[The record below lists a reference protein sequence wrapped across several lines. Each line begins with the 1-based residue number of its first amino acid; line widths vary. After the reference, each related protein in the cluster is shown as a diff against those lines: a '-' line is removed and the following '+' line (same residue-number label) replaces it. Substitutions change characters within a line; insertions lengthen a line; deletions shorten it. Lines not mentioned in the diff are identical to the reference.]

1 MAEDMT
7 QARDSLLEAKVR
19 VPQSVVFRSFPTET
33 VVLNLQ
39 TGKYH
44 GLNPTAGKM
53 LQALTEAG
61 SVREAAAA
69 VAAEYDAAAETIEGD
84 ICDLCRNL
92 LDRGLVERDG
102 SSGED
107 GEGNGNGQGG
117 G

>member
-1 MAEDMT
+1 MADDTT
-7 QARDSLLEAKVR
+7 QAREPREALLEAKVT

-69 VAAEYDAAAETIEGD
+69 VAAEYDAPAATIELD
-84 ICDLCRNL
+84 VCDLCQTL
-92 LDRGLVERDG
+92 LDRGLVVRDASANG
-102 SSGED
+102 D
-107 GEGNGNGQGG
+107 GRNGG
-117 G
+117 

>member
-1 MAEDMT
+1 MADDTT
-7 QARDSLLEAKVR
+7 QAQESQEALLEAKVK

-53 LQALTEAG
+53 LQALTEAD
-61 SVREAAAA
+61 SVRAAAAA
-69 VAAEYDAAAETIEGD
+69 VAAEYDAPAATIEAD
-84 ICDLCRNL
+84 VCDLCQNL
-92 LDRGLVERDG
+92 LDRGLVERDA
-102 SSGED
+102 SA
-107 GEGNGNGQGG
+107 NGNGQGG

>member
-1 MAEDMT
+1 MAEEAI
-7 QARDSLLEAKVR
+7 QAEGAHESLLEAKVK

-44 GLNPTAGKM
+44 GLNPSAGKM
-53 LQALTEAG
+53 LQALTEAP

-69 VAAEYDAAAETIEGD
+69 VAAEYEAPAATIEVD
-84 ICDLCRNL
+84 ICDLCQNL
-92 LDRGLVERDG
+92 LDRGLVERDA
-102 SSGED
+102 SA
-107 GEGNGNGQGG
+107 NGDGQGG

>member
-1 MAEDMT
+1 MSSST
-7 QARDSLLEAKVR
+7 TPSQAILLKAKIK
-19 VPQSVVFRSFPTET
+19 VPQHIVYRTFPTET

-53 LQALTEAG
+53 LQALTEAD

-69 VAAEYDAAAETIEGD
+69 VAAEYDAPATTIEVD
-84 ICDLCRNL
+84 ICDLCQNL
-92 LDRGLVERDG
+92 LDRGLIERDG
-102 SSGED
+102 APD
-107 GEGNGNGQGG
+107 GNGQGG

>member
-1 MAEDMT
+1 MAEEAT
-7 QARDSLLEAKVR
+7 QARGGQEALLEAKAK

-53 LQALTEAG
+53 LQALTEAP

-69 VAAEYDAAAETIEGD
+69 VAAEYDAPAETIEAD
-84 ICDLCRNL
+84 VCDLCQNV
-92 LDRGLVERDG
+92 LDRGLVEREG
-102 SSGED
+102 SPD
-107 GEGNGNGQGG
+107 GNGQGG

>member
-1 MAEDMT
+1 MAEEAVQERD
-7 QARDSLLEAKVR
+7 AREELLEAKVK

-39 TGKYH
+39 TGRYH

-53 LQALTEAG
+53 LQALTEAP

-69 VAAEYDAAAETIEGD
+69 VAAEYDAATETIEVD
-84 ICDLCRNL
+84 ICDLCQNL

-102 SSGED
+102 SSDAADQD
-107 GEGNGNGQGG
+107 GG
-117 G
+117 

>member
-1 MAEDMT
+1 MAEEAT
-7 QARDSLLEAKVR
+7 QARDSQESLLEAKVT

-53 LQALTEAG
+53 LQALTEAD
-61 SVREAAAA
+61 SVRAAAAA
-69 VAAEYDAAAETIEGD
+69 VAAEYEAPAETIEGD

-92 LDRGLVERDG
+92 LERGLVERDVIA
-102 SSGED
+102 D
-107 GEGNGNGQGG
+107 GNGQGG

>member
-1 MAEDMT
+1 MPDELTQAEDMR
-7 QARDSLLEAKVR
+7 AALLEAKVK

-53 LQALTEAG
+53 LQALTEAD

-69 VAAEYDAAAETIEGD
+69 VAAEYEAPAETIEGD
-84 ICDLCRNL
+84 ICDLCESL

-102 SSGED
+102 SD
-107 GEGNGNGQGG
+107 DAAGEGGG
-117 G
+117 

>member
-1 MAEDMT
+1 MADDIT
-7 QARDSLLEAKVR
+7 QAQEPLLEAKVK

-44 GLNPTAGKM
+44 GLNPTAGRM
-53 LQALTEAG
+53 LEAMTESA
-61 SVREAAAA
+61 SLREAAAA
-69 VAAEYDAAAETIEGD
+69 VAAEYDRPAETIEVD
-84 ICDLCRNL
+84 ICDLCQTL

-102 SSGED
+102 SVDAD
-107 GEGNGNGQGG
+107 GPGG

>member
-1 MAEDMT
+1 MAEEAT
-7 QARDSLLEAKVR
+7 QAKEALLEAKVK

-44 GLNPTAGKM
+44 GLNPTAGRM
-53 LQALTEAG
+53 LQALSEAA

-69 VAAEYDAAAETIEGD
+69 VAAEYNAPAAAIEVD
-84 ICDLCRNL
+84 ICDLCQNL

-102 SSGED
+102 SPD
-107 GEGNGNGQGG
+107 GNGQVGG
-117 G
+117 

>member
-1 MAEDMT
+1 MADEVT
-7 QARDSLLEAKVR
+7 QAESSQESLLEAKVKM
-19 VPQSVVFRSFPTET
+19 PQSVVFRSFPTET

-44 GLNPTAGKM
+44 GLNPTAGRM
-53 LQALTEAG
+53 LQALTEAA

-69 VAAEYDAAAETIEGD
+69 LAAEYDAPAATIELD
-84 ICDLCRNL
+84 ICDLCQNL

-102 SSGED
+102 GAD
-107 GEGNGNGQGG
+107 GNGQGG

>member
-1 MAEDMT
+1 MAEEVVQT
-7 QARDSLLEAKVR
+7 EGPLLEAKVK

-44 GLNPTAGKM
+44 GLNPSAGKM
-53 LQALTEAG
+53 LQALTEAD
-61 SVREAAAA
+61 SVRAAAA
-69 VAAEYDAAAETIEGD
+69 VVAAEYDAPVETIELD
-84 ICDLCRNL
+84 ICDLCQNL

-102 SSGED
+102 SLD
-107 GEGNGNGQGG
+107 GNGQGG

>member
-1 MAEDMT
+1 MAEKAT
-7 QARDSLLEAKVR
+7 QAEESLLEAKVK

-69 VAAEYDAAAETIEGD
+69 VAAEYDAPADTVEAD
-84 ICDLCRNL
+84 VCDLCQSL
-92 LDRGLVERDG
+92 LDRGLVEREVGPD
-102 SSGED
+102 D
-107 GEGNGNGQGG
+107 NGQGG

>member
-1 MAEDMT
+1 MADEVAQT
-7 QARDSLLEAKVR
+7 EQPLLEAKVK

-33 VVLNLQ
+33 VVLNLE

-53 LQALTEAG
+53 LQALTEAD
-61 SVREAAAA
+61 SVRAAAAA

-84 ICDLCRNL
+84 ICDLCQNL
-92 LDRGLVERDG
+92 LDRGLIERDG
-102 SSGED
+102 SAD
-107 GEGNGNGQGG
+107 GNGQGG

>member
-1 MAEDMT
+1 MAEELT
-7 QARDSLLEAKVR
+7 QAEDAHRSLLEAKVK

-44 GLNPTAGKM
+44 GLNPSAGKM
-53 LQALTEAG
+53 LQALTEAA

-69 VAAEYDAAAETIEGD
+69 VAAEYAAPVDTVEAD
-84 ICDLCRNL
+84 VCDLCQNL

-102 SSGED
+102 NPD
-107 GEGNGNGQGG
+107 GNGQSGG
-117 G
+117 

>member
-1 MAEDMT
+1 MADDVT
-7 QARDSLLEAKVR
+7 QAMDSREPLLEAKVK

-53 LQALTEAG
+53 LQALTEAA

-69 VAAEYDAAAETIEGD
+69 MAAEYKAPAETIEID
-84 ICDLCRNL
+84 ICDLCQNL
-92 LDRGLVERDG
+92 IDRGLIEREG
-102 SSGED
+102 SP
-107 GEGNGNGQGG
+107 NGNGQGG

>member
-1 MAEDMT
+1 MAEEVT
-7 QARDSLLEAKVR
+7 QTEDSLLAAKVK

-53 LQALTEAG
+53 LQALTEAA

-69 VAAEYDAAAETIEGD
+69 VAAEYNAPAETIEGD
-84 ICDLCRNL
+84 ICDLCQNL

-102 SSGED
+102 SAD
-107 GEGNGNGQGG
+107 GDGQGG

>member
-1 MAEDMT
+1 MAEEIVQT
-7 QARDSLLEAKVR
+7 EESLLGAKVT

-53 LQALTEAG
+53 LQALTEAD
-61 SVREAAAA
+61 SVRAAAAA
-69 VAAEYDAAAETIEGD
+69 VAAEYDAPVETVEAD
-84 ICDLCRNL
+84 VCDLCQNL

-102 SSGED
+102 SPDAAGQ
-107 GEGNGNGQGG
+107 NGG
-117 G
+117 

>member
-1 MAEDMT
+1 MADDVT
-7 QARDSLLEAKVR
+7 QAKDSRESLLAAKVK

-44 GLNPTAGKM
+44 GLNPSAGKM
-53 LQALTEAG
+53 LQALTEAA

-69 VAAEYDAAAETIEGD
+69 VAAEYDAPAATVEGD
-84 ICDLCRNL
+84 ICDLCQNL
-92 LDRGLVERDG
+92 LDRGLVERDAI
-102 SSGED
+102 S
-107 GEGNGNGQGG
+107 NGNGQGG